1 MYFLMNRILLYLK
14 GTIDQCYARESVI
27 HAMHGSVIH
36 AMHGRAVATSAA
48 CGRHA
53 ASPRSARKGGASPRR
68 C

>member
-1 MYFLMNRILLYLK
+1 MNRILLYLK

-27 HAMHGSVIH
+27 HAMHG
-36 AMHGRAVATSAA
+36 RAVATLAA